1 MAIWAEGCYPSRM
14 PATPRKRS
22 NERRQHPGNT
32 PENAS
37 NRTKTPA
44 PLDDSPRRRPRT
56 PGPRK
61 PRPAANSASRTPAP
75 APAMGDKRTR
85 TGVAGG
91 TVIGG
96 VARTRGDISSTRAP
110 LRVGDKVRNTSG
122 RGVWGFG
129 SIVAVIPHDV
139 WPRAWCK
146 RHGLPLV
153 FSAESSPQFYERYIV
168 RGDDGRL
175 HTPMHVERIGDGK

>member
-1 MAIWAEGCYPSRM
+1 MAIWAEGCHPSRT
-14 PATPRKRS
+14 PATPRQRP
-22 NERRQHPGNT
+22 NERRQHPRNA

-44 PLDDSPRRRPRT
+44 PRDDQPRRHPRT

-61 PRPAANSASRTPAP
+61 PHPAADPASRTPAP
-75 APAMGDKRTR
+75 APAMGDRR
-85 TGVAGG
+85 AHAGVADG

-122 RGVWGFG
+122 RGVWGLG
-129 SIVAVIPHDV
+129 SIVAVIPPDV
-139 WPRAWCK
+139 WPRAWCR

-153 FSAESSPQFYERYIV
+153 FSAGCSPQFYERYIV